1 MANDYIPHSDATFD
15 TWQINYVTYFVAN
28 AAALGFDPIADVLT
42 INNAQTAWGGSYSGH
57 TTAQAAAVAA
67 SGLKDTDRDAFIA
80 ILRGFTGQIQANPAT
95 TDVQRAAL
103 GITIPDTIPTPVG
116 PPTTRPV
123 LEADTSQRLQIT
135 VSFRDEFATDKAKP
149 AGVSGCEIWA
159 KIGDPAPVELGDTVY
174 QATDTRTPHVL
185 TFDGVDGGKTAHII
199 GRWVST
205 RGEPG
210 PISETVSA
218 TIPG

>member
-1 MANDYIPHSDATFD
+1 MANDYIPHADATFD

-28 AAALGFDPIADVLT
+28 AAALGFDPLGDVAT
-42 INNAQTAWGGSYSGH
+42 INAAQTAWDGSYAAH
-57 TTAQAAAVAA
+57 TTAQAAAKSAT
-67 SGLKDTDRDAFIA
+67 SIKETDRDGLIDVVRA
-80 ILRGFTGQIQANPAT
+80 FTGQIQANPAI

-103 GITIPDTIPTPVG
+103 GITIADTIPTPVG

-123 LEADTSQRLQIT
+123 LEVDTSQRLQIT
-135 VSFRDEFATDKAKP
+135 VSFRDEFALDKAKP
-149 AGVSGCEIWA
+149 DGVSGCEIWT
-159 KIGDPAPVELGDTVY
+159 KIGDPAPIDLDETAY
-174 QATDTRTPHVL
+174 QATDTRTPHL
-185 TFDGVDGGKTAHII
+185 LSFDGADGGKTAHII